1 VGSLISARPLE
12 ILCGPE
18 KEKTFDSGIIILS
31 LDKKAKGYD
40 GVYGNKIVLKGI
52 RFIGFPAPSIYRYP
66 DPESP
71 DPKPPGNM
79 IMSESEKLS
88 ASLED
93 YLETIFH
100 VVAEKQAARA
110 KDIAKRL
117 NVNNSS
123 VTGALRSL
131 SEKGYINYAP
141 YDLITLTA
149 KGTELARDVVRRHEA
164 LQDFFTKI
172 LQIPPDEAED
182 AACKMEHAI
191 SPNILN
197 RLIQFVEFVDIC
209 PRGGEDW
216 IRGFGRHCE
225 RSEVGGCESCLSNC
239 VSELQEKKELIQDPA
254 KALVPL
260 SRMKPGDKAVLS
272 ILAGRASALR
282 HLNEIEAGP
291 GNVVEIEAAD
301 QESENLTIKIK
312 GYHLIL
318 RIEDA
323 EKIMV
328 LPC

>member
-1 VGSLISARPLE
+1 MLFHVSKTYPETDKFYWQAFIVPVDDPFRIP
-12 ILCGPE
+12 GPR
-18 KEKTFDSGIIILS
+18 TFKS
-31 LDKKAKGYD
+31 
-40 GVYGNKIVLKGI
+40 
-52 RFIGFPAPSIYRYP
+52 
-66 DPESP
+66 
-71 DPKPPGNM
+71 KPRKY

-100 VVAEKQAARA
+100 VVSEKQAARA
-110 KDIAKRL
+110 KDIANRL

-164 LQDFFTKI
+164 LKDFFTKI
-172 LQIPPDEAED
+172 LLVPKNEAED

-191 SPNILN
+191 SPNILD

-209 PRGGEDW
+209 PRGGADW
-216 IRGFGRHCE
+216 IKGFSRHCE
-225 RSEVGGCESCLSNC
+225 RLEAGGCENCISNC
-239 VSELQEKKELIQDPA
+239 VNELKEKKDLIQNPE
-254 KALVPL
+254 KSMIPL
-260 SRMKPGDKAVLS
+260 SRLKTGEKGVLS
-272 ILAGRASALR
+272 SMEGRASALR
-282 HLNEIEAGP
+282 HLKEIEAGP
-291 GNVVEIEAAD
+291 GNVVEVEELD
-301 QESENLTIKIK
+301 KESENLTIKIK

-318 RIEDA
+318 RVEDA

-328 LPC
+328 VPF